1 MMGSHNP
8 AAPPKLVARLA
19 VVGMA
24 LAVVALGALAV
35 WAAIVAQNGAHGLS
49 RAGVQTSGH
58 LRAVQALSVLDT
70 QTDALED
77 GVTDRKLRRLR
88 EAQGALREAV
98 ERMETGGVAQASRI
112 ARDAQPLL
120 RRLYPAVDRFLSR
133 PSAGGEID
141 LVAEEKM
148 DDLIADL
155 QQLLNQSGSDP
166 SDLLASQLEDV
177 TGSERTVRSTAFV
190 LIPLGL
196 GGVAVC
202 GWLLSTY
209 RRRSEATMLTAL
221 AMTTQEARTDQLT
234 GLPNRRALL
243 EEFERRSGQAEA
255 FTLALADLNGFKRY
269 NDTFGHPAGDALLRR
284 LGRKLAAAC
293 DGNGVAARLGGD
305 EFCVLLPAETPVDDV
320 HSLLHEALSEE
331 GEGFHITAASGAAA
345 VPEEAGDSS
354 TALRLADTR
363 MYAAKV
369 SAHPSA
375 EHAISAAL
383 TRMLDERHP
392 GLGTHGE
399 QVSELAVE
407 CADTLGLAAEEIG
420 SVKRAAELHDLGK
433 VGIPSAILTKEGTLS
448 DEEWDFVRRHSIIG
462 ERILAGLPSMERV
475 ATLIRSAHERW
486 DGHGYPDGL
495 AGEQIPVGARIV
507 AVADAFSAMTEDR
520 PYAQARS
527 LQSAR
532 AELQACSGTQFD
544 PAVVAAFLNALD
556 RREAD
561 AVADAHP
568 AASQ

>member
-1 MMGSHNP
+1 MRGSQNP
-8 AAPPKLVARLA
+8 TAPPKLVARLA

-35 WAAIVAQNGAHGLS
+35 WAAIVTQNGAHGLS

-77 GVTDRKLRRLR
+77 GVTDSKLRRLR
-88 EAQGALREAV
+88 RAQGALREAV

-120 RRLYPAVDRFLSR
+120 RRLDPAVDHFLAA

-141 LVAEEKM
+141 LEAEDEM

-166 SDLLASQLEDV
+166 SKLLASQLEAV
-177 TGSERTVRSTAFV
+177 TGSERTVRGTAFV

-196 GGVAVC
+196 GGVAAC

-209 RRRSEATMLTAL
+209 RRRSEAAMLTAL
-221 AMTTQEARTDQLT
+221 ELTTQEARTDQLT
-234 GLPNRRALL
+234 DLPNRRALL
-243 EEFERRSGQAEA
+243 EEFELRSGQAEA

-284 LGRKLAAAC
+284 LGHKLAAAC

-305 EFCVLLPAETPVDDV
+305 EFCILLPAETPLDDV

-369 SAHPSA
+369 SAHPGA

-392 GLGTHGE
+392 GLGTHGQE
-399 QVSELAVE
+399 VSELAVA
-407 CADTLGLAAEEIG
+407 CADTLGLAAEEAR

-433 VGIPSAILTKEGTLS
+433 VGIPSAILTKEGALS
-448 DEEWDFVRRHSIIG
+448 DEEWDFMRRHSIIG

-475 ATLIRSAHERW
+475 ATLIRSGHERW
-486 DGHGYPDGL
+486 DGDGYPDRL

-556 RREAD
+556 RREAH